1 MGRSTSLEPERPKLG
16 HSFPLRNRISHDLPT
31 TGVQETCG
39 YCGAMSSRMIVHLMW
54 GIAGLTS
61 GACLALLIVNN
72 WTPDWIE
79 ATGTWFGA
87 VATVLTLLW
96 AVRSFR
102 SDQAERERT
111 RLAENEKDKAGQLAR
126 EQAEINQAKNVSIS
140 LEGGAAHG
148 SGPGQMMTSIHIR
161 IKNRSKYGASV
172 HAITLDKQLQPKRP
186 LPADLY
192 IQPGSDFHQL
202 IEIEDVPA
210 RTEDLSGKL
219 MTRFTAAMTY
229 HIDGHDWC
237 RSSTGS
243 PERL

>member
-1 MGRSTSLEPERPKLG
+1 
-16 HSFPLRNRISHDLPT
+16 
-31 TGVQETCG
+31 
-39 YCGAMSSRMIVHLMW
+39 MW
-54 GIAGLTS
+54 GVAGLTL
-61 GACLALLIVNN
+61 GACLALLIVKD

-111 RLAENEKDKAGQLAR
+111 RQAEHEKDRAGQRAR
-126 EQAEINQAKNVSIS
+126 EQAEINQAKSVSVS

-148 SGPGQMMTSIHIR
+148 SQPGQMMTSVHVL
-161 IKNRSKYGASV
+161 IKNRSKYGVSV
-172 HAITLDKQLQPKRP
+172 HAITLDDRLKPKRS
-186 LPADLY
+186 LPADFH
-192 IQPGSDFHQL
+192 IQPGSDFRQL

-210 RTEDLSGKL
+210 RAEDLSGKS
-219 MTRFTAAMTY
+219 MTRFTARMTY
-229 HIDGHDWC
+229 QIDGHDWR
-237 RSSTGS
+237 RSSTSS

>member
-1 MGRSTSLEPERPKLG
+1 
-16 HSFPLRNRISHDLPT
+16 
-31 TGVQETCG
+31 
-39 YCGAMSSRMIVHLMW
+39 MSSRMIIHLMW
-54 GIAGLTS
+54 GIAGLTL

-111 RLAENEKDKAGQLAR
+111 RQAEHEKDRAGQLAR
-126 EQAEINQAKNVSIS
+126 EQAETNQAKSVSIS

-148 SGPGQMMTSIHIR
+148 SGPGQMMTSIHVL
-161 IKNRSKYGASV
+161 IKNRSKYGVSV
-172 HAITLDKQLQPKRP
+172 HAITLDERLKPKRS
-186 LPADLY
+186 LPADFH
-192 IQPGSDFHQL
+192 IQSGDDFRQL

-210 RTEDLSGKL
+210 RAEDLSGKS
-219 MTRFTAAMTY
+219 MTRFTAGMTY
-229 HIDGHDWC
+229 HIDGHDWR
-237 RSSTGS
+237 RSSTSS